1 MAAAEGGPDLDV
13 DGREMME
20 HSVSRLLHAAAE
32 GDSQAWEQLV
42 DRYADLV
49 WSVCRKLGLNTEDAA
64 DVVQLTWLALLEN
77 LDRIREPARLAGW
90 LSTTCRRQALSLMR
104 RSRPTVNVDDTHM
117 ERLLGGGS
125 PADEPILTAE
135 HFAIL
140 WQTFQQLS
148 DMCQRVLRA
157 LVVEAEDGPPSY
169 HEVAAKLGMRV
180 GSLGPTRA
188 RCLEQ
193 LRKLLDSSGI

>member
-1 MAAAEGGPDLDV
+1 
-13 DGREMME
+13 MME

-104 RSRPTVNVDDTHM
+104 RSRPTVNVEDTHM
-117 ERLLGGGS
+117 ERLLGGGP

-135 HFAIL
+135 QFAIL

-169 HEVAAKLGMRV
+169 HAVAAKLGMRV

>member
-1 MAAAEGGPDLDV
+1 
-13 DGREMME
+13 
-20 HSVSRLLHAAAE
+20 
-32 GDSQAWEQLV
+32 
-42 DRYADLV
+42 
-49 WSVCRKLGLNTEDAA
+49 LNTEDAA

-104 RSRPTVNVDDTHM
+104 RSRPTVNVEDTHM
-117 ERLLGGGS
+117 ERLLGGGP

-135 HFAIL
+135 QFAIL

-169 HEVAAKLGMRV
+169 HAVAAKLGMRV

>member
-13 DGREMME
+13 GGRETME

-104 RSRPTVNVDDTHM
+104 RSRPTVNVEDTHM
-117 ERLLGGGS
+117 ERLLGGGA
-125 PADEPILTAE
+125 PADEPVLTAE
-135 HFAIL
+135 QFAIL

-169 HEVAAKLGMRV
+169 HAVAAKLGMRV